1 MKLLEE
7 NYNTSRGKYATLNY
21 MRTVKTVILS
31 LVFVLSLS
39 LVFSLKSSVIFAA
52 SKVKNPSASAS
63 IAKNK
68 RTVSASFSNLANV
81 KSVSYQLT
89 YTSTKGAQ
97 GAGGTVS
104 VGKSKSLSRTLTLGT
119 CSGKVCTY
127 HQGIKNG
134 KLSVTFKL
142 KSGGSI
148 SKTVKL

>member
-1 MKLLEE
+1 
-7 NYNTSRGKYATLNY
+7 
-21 MRTVKTVILS
+21 MRTLKTLFLFV
-31 LVFVLSLS
+31 VFFFSLS
-39 LVFSLKSSVIFAA
+39 LVISHQSSPALAA
-52 SKVKNPSASAS
+52 SKVKNPAVSASM
-63 IAKNK
+63 AKNK

-89 YTSTKGAQ
+89 YTSTKGKQ
-97 GAGGTVS
+97 GAGGTVT
-104 VGKSKSLSRTLTLGT
+104 VGKNTKLSRTLTLGT